1 MHVFNI
7 VWTHGGLV
15 IASEGIWR
23 FQEHQRFF
31 RWLKFQF
38 AGVVG
43 VVQAEGKQRAVRV
56 WLRWEALAR
65 GHFTFVH
72 YRIFQRR
79 ETFCEN
85 TNAIAW
91 LYFHARLWRAE
102 QNGVAWI
109 QRGKF
114 AQGAQQLRGVT
125 L

>member
-1 MHVFNI
+1 M
-7 VWTHGGLV
+7 
-15 IASEGIWR
+15 ASEGVRR

-65 GHFTFVH
+65 GHFTFVCTTGFSSGGKPSA
-72 YRIFQRR
+72 RTRTR
-79 ETFCEN
+79 SPGCS
-85 TNAIAW
+85 
-91 LYFHARLWRAE
+91 FHARLWRAE